1 MVQRSVCVPDND
13 VFSPVTPGTGR
24 PTLAK
29 PGAYRGASAKEDLV
43 LWLYLSLYCIYLHL
57 PFGWKG
63 VFDCAVFTE
72 SEK

>member
-29 PGAYRGASAKEDLV
+29 PGAYRGASAKEDHVALAQKI
-43 LWLYLSLYCIYLHL
+43 L
-57 PFGWKG
+57 
-63 VFDCAVFTE
+63 
-72 SEK
+72 